1 MPRRQDRPRAAGR
14 HGRQRRGAQRG
25 PDPSGHAAR
34 APAPA
39 RPRLTD
45 TRRACP
51 TGVAHLPSPQSV
63 GCPAAKQLAHLRP
76 GIFQQICAA
85 RSSVTAGA
93 PAGQLLDA
101 HRLLSAA
108 ALAVVHC
115 LLCSEWWRP
124 FYLYAWR
131 QACWEAVHWLR
142 NCAGVAANSVR
153 MCHANECWCMGSS
166 ARQPLPATGIRLA
179 EHGAGC
185 VQQIAVSLCL

>member
-1 MPRRQDRPRAAGR
+1 MPRRPRAAGR
-14 HGRQRRGAQRG
+14 QGRQRRGAQRG

-51 TGVAHLPSPQSV
+51 TGVAHLPSPESV

-108 ALAVVHC
+108 ALSVVHC

-131 QACWEAVHWLR
+131 QACWEAVHWMR
-142 NCAGVAANSVR
+142 NCWSCCQLCSHVPCKRVLVHSL
-153 MCHANECWCMGSS
+153 
-166 ARQPLPATGIRLA
+166 ARQPLPATGSSCKSF
-179 EHGAGC
+179 EAG
-185 VQQIAVSLCL
+185 